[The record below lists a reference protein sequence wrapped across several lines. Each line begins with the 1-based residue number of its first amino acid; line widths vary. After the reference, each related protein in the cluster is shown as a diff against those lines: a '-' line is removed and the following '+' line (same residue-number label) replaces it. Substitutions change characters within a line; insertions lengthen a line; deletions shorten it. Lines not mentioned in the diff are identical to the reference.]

1 MRNDV
6 QVNVCDLDASAH
18 AHAMQEVGAFV
29 FVTPVK
35 LCFHSVQKLIQPAAI
50 LKALSH
56 PNIIAYISCCS
67 RPAKL

>member
-1 MRNDV
+1 L

-18 AHAMQEVGAFV
+18 AHAMQEVGALTLLF
-29 FVTPVK
+29 PAK

-56 PNIIAYISCCS
+56 PNIIAYAPCCS
-67 RPAKL
+67 RHAKL